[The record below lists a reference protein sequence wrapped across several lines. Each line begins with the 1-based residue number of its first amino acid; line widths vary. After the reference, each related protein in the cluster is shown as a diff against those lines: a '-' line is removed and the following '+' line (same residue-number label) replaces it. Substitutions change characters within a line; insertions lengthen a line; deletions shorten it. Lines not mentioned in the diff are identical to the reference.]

1 MLKINK
7 RVEYALMALKFI
19 ATRTD
24 EDLTSAREIC
34 EKFKTPFDTTAKVMQ
49 KMNNAGILNSVKGIK
64 GGYTLSRP
72 LREITYMDLVSL
84 IEGKNVGRVCE
95 TEKGLCENYNLCN
108 IIHPVEQLNRILTDF
123 LKELTLE
130 ELLLGTNPLAPTLL
144 VEAAK
149 KEVEA

>member
-1 MLKINK
+1 
-7 RVEYALMALKFI
+7 MALKFI
-19 ATRTD
+19 ATRKDD
-24 EDLTSAREIC
+24 ELTSAREIC
-34 EKFKTPFDTTAKVMQ
+34 ENFKTPFDTTAKVMQ
-49 KMNNAGILNSVKGIK
+49 KMNTAGILKSVKGIK
-64 GGYTLSRP
+64 GGYSLNKP

-84 IEGKNVGRVCE
+84 IEGKSVGRVCE

-130 ELLLGTNPLAPTLL
+130 ELLLGTDPLVPKLL
-144 VEAAK
+144 ANAAE